1 MLMRYYP
8 SLGVGHMHVHTSEN
22 ADCSQAIPRNF
33 DSNGSEVNSMES
45 EEADVDIAAAPITIT
60 GGESDHL
67 DSTDDEDRGG
77 DDPDRHDRGVR
88 CDPARWTG
96 ATSSSPNCFLPMG
109 RWRRSNK
116 SAFHWERCIPSTK
129 RPPK

>member
-33 DSNGSEVNSMES
+33 DLNGSEVNSMES
-45 EEADVDIAAAPITIT
+45 EEADVDIAVAPITIT
-60 GGESDHL
+60 GGKSDHL

-77 DDPDRHDRGVR
+77 DDPDSELGDERWEDVDDVNEMYALHEMYDR
-88 CDPARWTG
+88 
-96 ATSSSPNCFLPMG
+96 
-109 RWRRSNK
+109 
-116 SAFHWERCIPSTK
+116 
-129 RPPK
+129 